1 MLWWKWKRKISAAN
15 QRKGG
20 DLGGL
25 KVRSWIWI
33 KYMIFIFSQV
43 QTTKNESISTR
54 IPAGWPS
61 SFELWVDF
69 EDPEGL
75 WALQWKPTENRVTTS
90 HPLRR
95 LGFYLWCF
103 NWKKHEKK
111 NISKMS
117 RTFPSSKESSES
129 WNSFHSRLKLLSTQE
144 GKPFEELLGGNTSWE
159 STNLSNLGVQ
169 LCLGHRVKLRV
180 WKPIW
185 MSIIVARESGNPS
198 SVRTEPFKI
207 VQIHSCLVG
216 MLGA

>member
-1 MLWWKWKRKISAAN
+1 MLWWKWKRTISAAN

-129 WNSFHSRLKLLSTQE
+129 WNSFHSSCFPPRKVNPLK
-144 GKPFEELLGGNTSWE
+144 
-159 STNLSNLGVQ
+159 
-169 LCLGHRVKLRV
+169 
-180 WKPIW
+180 
-185 MSIIVARESGNPS
+185 
-198 SVRTEPFKI
+198 
-207 VQIHSCLVG
+207 SCLVG
-216 MLGA
+216 TPVGNQQTYQTWVYSSAWVTEWS

>member
-1 MLWWKWKRKISAAN
+1 MKAF
-15 QRKGG
+15 Q
-20 DLGGL
+20 LGFRL
-25 KVRSWIWI
+25 S
-33 KYMIFIFSQV
+33 
-43 QTTKNESISTR
+43 
-54 IPAGWPS
+54 WPS

-111 NISKMS
+111 SISKMS